1 MLIAIQGLW
10 DFSFRIQKT
19 FSAVSFQSRS
29 FIPAQFR
36 SIRTQIFFNFLLFT
50 KETHVLNKSNLISF
64 LDLIVN
70 LNTLKVFL
78 GFRLRLKWVFRQYG
92 LEVIEFWGFNVEREM
107 KKNTENDLYL
117 WLMAKM
123 NEWMN
128 EWMVSTLALLDLSE
142 VMDQSVWETN
152 VFQFSKLPI

>member
-78 GFRLRLKWVFRQYG
+78 GFRFRLKWVFRQYDV
-92 LEVIEFWGFNVEREM
+92 EVIEFWGFNVEREM
-107 KKNTENDLYL
+107 KTKKHWKWFVFVANGKNK
-117 WLMAKM
+117 WM
-123 NEWMN
+123 NKCTEWMHGFYTSFARFK
-128 EWMVSTLALLDLSE
+128 WSDGSVSLGL
-142 VMDQSVWETN
+142 TN
-152 VFQFSKLPI
+152 VF